1 MSSTGKTVGRNSPK
15 TKILNMSPAKRSSLI
30 TLTGYFGLLILLV
43 LWYTILSPSANIPV
57 FIMLIIFV
65 VPLLFPLRGLLHERR
80 YTHQWT
86 SYVALF
92 YLVHGLVEIYSTPP
106 DRLLAGLEI
115 LFSLLLY
122 TGCILYSRL
131 AR

>member
-1 MSSTGKTVGRNSPK
+1 
-15 TKILNMSPAKRSSLI
+15 MSPVKLSWLT

-43 LWYTILSPSANIPV
+43 LWYTILAPSTVIPV
-57 FIMLIIFV
+57 SIMLIIFV
-65 VPLLFPLRGLLHERR
+65 VPLLFPLRGLLHARR
-80 YTHQWT
+80 YTHQWS
-86 SYVALF
+86 SYLALF
-92 YLVHGLVEIYSTPP
+92 YLIHGLVEIYSTPAE
-106 DRLLAGLEI
+106 RVLAGFEI

>member
-1 MSSTGKTVGRNSPK
+1 
-15 TKILNMSPAKRSSLI
+15 MSPIKLSWLA

-43 LWYTILSPSANIPV
+43 LWYTVLSPSATVPV
-57 FIMLIIFV
+57 VIMLIIFV

-86 SYVALF
+86 SYLALF

-106 DRLLAGLEI
+106 ERLLAGFEI

-122 TGCILYSRL
+122 TGCILYARL
-131 AR
+131 SAEP